1 MMNSGM
7 VDSLLSSVP
16 IIVLVFACVGIV
28 WSVLKKR
35 KYLIGFVF
43 LLLGGGIHY
52 WGLYVGEWEGMGISL
67 FFGGGIVLLG
77 LLTLLLT
84 FVYSKIMVAN

>member
-7 VDSLLSSVP
+7 MDSLFLAFP
-16 IIVLVFACVGIV
+16 IIVLVLACVGIV

-43 LLLGGGIHY
+43 LLLGVVIYY
-52 WGLYVGEWEGMGISL
+52 WGLYLGEWEGMGISL
-67 FFGGGIVLLG
+67 FIGGGIVLFG
-77 LLTLLLT
+77 LLILLIT
-84 FVYSKIMVAN
+84 FLYSKIMPAN

>member
-7 VDSLLSSVP
+7 VDSLLSNVP

-43 LLLGGGIHY
+43 LLLGVGIHY
-52 WGLYVGEWEGMGISL
+52 WGLYVGKWEGMGISL

-84 FVYSKIMVAN
+84 FVYS